1 MVLKKRRY
9 LCMMMT
15 LIVLAIVLIGLVSC
29 DKTSDA
35 KVNDYY
41 ISVSVERDFKNVSCV
56 TEIALN
62 YDGEKS
68 DSLKLLMNSAAFSDK
83 LICENASIKDA
94 YPKGES
100 YGVVN
105 ITNATINDESCKSA
119 LESNVLRLDGTF
131 KKGKKYD
138 IHIEYTLTMPFNLLR
153 YGYNDYSLNLAQF
166 YPQYAPIY
174 EYDYNGD
181 PFNSYADNYKAD
193 IEYPSELK
201 TLASGDLISSISD
214 GGRTKDTYTAKH
226 CRDYSIVVARDYN
239 VLSGE
244 TDGIKINYI
253 YSTDKTPETT
263 FNSALKAV
271 ETFNAIFGKYER
283 GTLQIAETA
292 FLHGGMEYSGL
303 ITVANDTQASERER
317 VVIHEI
323 AHQWWYD
330 AIHSDQILHA
340 WQDEGLTEF
349 SVYLYYS
356 EIGDTDTAEKL
367 IWNAKSSVNMYR
379 DMVAREGA
387 AIDERI
393 DRPVTDFNNGSEY
406 TFSTYIKGQ
415 LMFNYIYETL
425 GKERFLSAISDYY
438 SEFKW
443 RRMTTPDDLI
453 KKFDKELSGIKL
465 IIDAW
470 LNGKLYS
477 L

>member
-1 MVLKKRRY
+1 MLKKRRC
-9 LCMMMT
+9 LCMVIA
-15 LIVLAIVLIGLVSC
+15 LVLVSFALIGLVSC
-29 DKTSDA
+29 DKIGDT
-35 KVNDYY
+35 KINEYY
-41 ISVSVERDFKNVSCV
+41 IKVAVENDFKNVKCV
-56 TEIALN
+56 TDIALY

-68 DSLKLLMNSAAFSDK
+68 ESLNLLMNSAAFSDK
-83 LICENASIKDA
+83 LVCENSSIKDA

-100 YGVVN
+100 YGAVD
-105 ITNATINDESCKSA
+105 ITSATIDGENSQSIIEN
-119 LESNVLRLDGTF
+119 NVLRLAGVF

-138 IHIEYTLTMPFNLLR
+138 IRIEYSLTMPFNILR
-153 YGYNDYSLNLAQF
+153 YGYNDYSLNLAHF

-174 EYDYNGD
+174 DYDYNGD

-193 IEYPSELK
+193 IEYPSGFQVV
-201 TLASGDLISSISD
+201 ASGDLISSVNEGSRI
-214 GGRTKDTYTAKH
+214 RDTYTAKH
-226 CRDYSIVVARDYN
+226 CRDYSIVIARNYN
-239 VLSGE
+239 MLSAE
-244 TDGIKINYI
+244 VDGTKVNYI

-283 GTLQIAETA
+283 DTLQIAETE

-303 ITVANDTQASERER
+303 ITVANDTQALERER

-330 AIHSDQILHA
+330 AVHSDQILHA

-379 DMVAREGA
+379 DMVAHEGA

-393 DRPVTDFNNGSEY
+393 DRPITEFNNGSDY
-406 TFSTYIKGQ
+406 TFSTYVKGQ

-425 GKERFLSAISDYY
+425 GKEKFLSALSEYY
-438 SEFKW
+438 KENKW
-443 RRMTTPDDLI
+443 RRMTLPADII
-453 KKFDKELSGIKL
+453 KKFDDKLSGIEL
-465 IIDAW
+465 VINAW
-470 LNGKLYS
+470 LEGKIYS

>member
-9 LCMMMT
+9 LCM
-15 LIVLAIVLIGLVSC
+15 VLALAIISLALIGLVSC
-29 DKTSDA
+29 DITGEV

-41 ISVSVERDFKNVSCV
+41 ISVSVEKDLKNIKCV
-56 TEIALN
+56 TDITLN
-62 YDGEKS
+62 YDGEKAN
-68 DSLKLLMNSAAFSDK
+68 SLSLLMNSLAFSDK
-83 LICENASIKDA
+83 LICENSNIKDA

-100 YGVVN
+100 YGVVD
-105 ITNATINDESCKSA
+105 IVAVTVDGESCNNA
-119 LESNVLRLDGTF
+119 IESNVLRLEGVF

-138 IHIEYTLTMPFNLLR
+138 IHIEYTLAVPYNTLR
-153 YGYNDYSLNLAQF
+153 YGYNDYSLNLANF

-174 EYDYNGD
+174 EYDFNGD

-201 TLASGDLISSISD
+201 TVASGDLVASETT
-214 GGRTKDTYTAKH
+214 GGRTKDSYTAKH
-226 CRDYSIVVARDYN
+226 CRDYAIVIARNYN

-244 TDGIKINYI
+244 VDGTKINYI
-253 YSTDKTPETT
+253 YTTDKTPETT
-263 FNSALKAV
+263 FNAALKSV
-271 ETFNAIFGKYER
+271 EVFNRIFGKYER

-303 ITVANDTQASERER
+303 ITVANDTQAAERER
-317 VVIHEI
+317 VVVHEI

-330 AIHSDQILHA
+330 AVHSDQILHA

-349 SVYLYYS
+349 SVYLFYS

-367 IWNAKSSVNMYR
+367 IWNAKSSVNLYR

-387 AIDERI
+387 AVDERI
-393 DRPVTDFNNGSEY
+393 DRPLTDFNNGSEY

-425 GKERFLSAISDYY
+425 GREKFLSVLSEYY
-438 SEFKW
+438 KENKW
-443 RRMTTPDDLI
+443 QRMTTPSDMI
-453 KKFDKELSGIKL
+453 KKFENKLTGIEL
-465 IIDAW
+465 IINAW
-470 LNGKLYS
+470 LEGKIYS